1 MQSSPYHK
9 EKNRLRTFA
18 NYPCSAI
25 KSALV
30 LAQSGFVYTGNG
42 QEVTCVF
49 CQAVRTSWRCDEDVE
64 EVHRTLSPSCPL
76 MTGQH
81 CGNIPLTRT
90 SSTRFSEILN
100 EQLRSSQDH
109 QVSANTNLSHQIET
123 HSGAARSGNRES
135 STSTGVQN
143 IQEPNGNFTANQ
155 DITSNSINVLDETS
169 NGTVQNQ
176 VGPNQEVSAAPS
188 FNAVSQSNS
197 ARQTV
202 EASPHQNDRN
212 QHSNSNANGPTYSE
226 LGIIT
231 DRPKRV
237 EYALKSERLKTYS
250 TWPRGHRLQP
260 SDLADAGFYFAG
272 YGDCARCFYCGGG
285 LRNWD
290 DEDDVWV
297 EHARWFPKCSFIR
310 QRMGQV
316 FVDTV
321 QEMHKTFDKI
331 SFDAVTNKMGIEWL
345 AAYPLDRGEE
355 TLRRDPAVRAVSE
368 LGIPQNFVI
377 EMAKCIKAE
386 DSNLSADKILAKIN
400 AEKNEVAVSPVENR
414 LPNVSPASAHEI
426 EIIRRLKEN
435 NNVLRQQTTCKICMD
450 REVDIVFLPCGHL
463 VSCTECAVAMKDC
476 PVCRAHVKGT
486 VRAFMS

>member
-1 MQSSPYHK
+1 MQSSPFHK
-9 EKNRLRTFA
+9 ERNRLRTFA
-18 NYPCSAI
+18 NYPSSAI

-49 CQAVRTSWRCDEDVE
+49 CQAVKTSWRCDEDVE
-64 EVHRTLSPSCPL
+64 EVHLTLSPSCPL
-76 MTGQH
+76 VTGQN

-90 SSTRFSEILN
+90 SSTSFSEILN

-109 QVSANTNLSHQIET
+109 QVSANTNLSQQIET
-123 HSGAARSGNRES
+123 HSGSARSGNRES
-135 STSTGVQN
+135 STSTAVQN
-143 IQEPNGNFTANQ
+143 IQEPNGGFTANQ

-169 NGTVQNQ
+169 NGTIQ
-176 VGPNQEVSAAPS
+176 NQEVSAAPS

-202 EASPHQNDRN
+202 EASPHQHDQN
-212 QHSNSNANGPTYSE
+212 QHTNSNANGPTYSE

-331 SFDAVTNKMGIEWL
+331 SLDAVTNKMGIEIL
-345 AAYPLDRGEE
+345 AAYPLDRGED

-400 AEKNEVAVSPVENR
+400 TEKKEVDVTPVGNR
-414 LPNVSPASAHEI
+414 LPNVSPAFADEI
-426 EIIRRLKEN
+426 EIIRRLKESN
-435 NNVLRQQTTCKICMD
+435 NILRQQTTCKICMD

-476 PVCRAHVKGT
+476 PVCRAHVRGT